1 VAKLSTELHRY
12 FFSEDRLDRVK
23 LADVLEIAGERSF
36 GFLFVLL
43 AFPSALPVPAPGYS
57 IPFGILMLW
66 LAVQLVV
73 GRERPYFFQSW
84 LDRDVP
90 LKAVQGVLAKGLPW
104 LQRIEVLSRPRFSYI
119 CTSLTGRVVLG
130 LAIALMS
137 ISMMVPIP
145 GTNTLPAMGIF
156 VVGFGLLEDDGLIS
170 LSGLVLCAMGGT
182 LSTLIL
188 IFGYEAV
195 KAGIE
200 ALKNAVF

>member
-1 VAKLSTELHRY
+1 VAGRST
-12 FFSEDRLDRVK
+12 
-23 LADVLEIAGERSF
+23 
-36 GFLFVLL
+36 
-43 AFPSALPVPAPGYS
+43 
-57 IPFGILMLW
+57 
-66 LAVQLVV
+66 
-73 GRERPYFFQSW
+73 GRRARAS
-84 LDRDVP
+84 VP

>member
-1 VAKLSTELHRY
+1 MAKLSTELHRY